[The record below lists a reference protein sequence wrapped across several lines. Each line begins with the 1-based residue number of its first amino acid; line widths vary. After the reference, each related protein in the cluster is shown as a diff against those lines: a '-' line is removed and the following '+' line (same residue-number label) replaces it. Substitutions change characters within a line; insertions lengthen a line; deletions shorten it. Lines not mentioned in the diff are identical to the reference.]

1 MSPLEKELET
11 ALLDLYEKWKRH
23 MPAKNRFLM
32 MVRPGNPKA
41 YKGPV
46 GTVQYLLS
54 GSTSTGFIDLVQAK
68 ELELTV
74 EWLILHPKWLSLF
87 TDRELDA
94 ARARVR
100 EVLTAP

>member
-1 MSPLEKELET
+1 MSPLEKELEP
-11 ALLDLYEKWKRH
+11 ALLDLYEKWKKY
-23 MPAKNRFLM
+23 MPSKNRFLG
-32 MVRPGNPKA
+32 MVQPGNAKT

-46 GTVQYLLS
+46 GTVRHLLS
-54 GSTSTGFIDLVQAK
+54 GSASTGFIDLVQAK

-100 EVLTAP
+100 EVL

>member
-1 MSPLEKELET
+1 MSPLEKELGT

-23 MPAKNRFLM
+23 MPAKNRFLG
-32 MVRPGNPKA
+32 MVRPGNPKT

-54 GSTSTGFIDLVQAK
+54 GGVSAGFQDLVHANA
-68 ELELTV
+68 LELTV
-74 EWLILHPKWLSLF
+74 EWLVLHPKWLPLF
-87 TDRELDA
+87 TDEELDI

-100 EVLTAP
+100 VALPD